1 MRRVASS
8 VGVIS
13 LLALGLATSCGS
25 DSVAG
30 DAGQDALSES
40 GPADAPPPD
49 GDQPDASACTRA
61 SDDCPAGSF
70 CNFGACTPT
79 QVTLPADAAPHREN
93 VEWWY
98 YTGHLDAGDRRFG
111 FELALFQQ
119 DMAFFGGAPGL
130 LGYMCHVAV
139 LDEGAGIHDETNLAT
154 IAADVWQSSPV
165 VLQSQ
170 SCHLE
175 LSGDGH
181 DRVKGL
187 VGGTFQDPTGVVWAL
202 DLQLDPQKPVT
213 YHGGDGIVRMG
224 NLGDTSYY
232 YSYTRLAA
240 SGTLTGS
247 EGPLDVTG
255 QAWMDHQWGPFDIN
269 AFKGWD
275 WWSMQLDDGW
285 EIMLFQF
292 RDWAGNLVHRE
303 GTLVDPDGN
312 LRAFRGLDSFE
323 LTSLRAWPSPHT
335 DGTYPLDWDVTIP
348 ELDWDLHVRT
358 GLDDQEMPN
367 VMQNYWEGAVTV
379 TGTRGD
385 TPVEG
390 VGYVELTGYATDK
403 WDPKL

>member
-255 QAWMDHQWGPFDIN
+255 QAWMDHQWGQFDLQD
-269 AFKGWD
+269 FKGWD
-275 WWSMQLDDGW
+275 WWSLQFDDDR

-292 RDWAGNLVHRE
+292 TDWDGKLVEKAGTVVDAEGNLTPLE
-303 GTLVDPDGN
+303 GMDTFTIVP
-312 LRAFRGLDSFE
+312 RR
-323 LTSLRAWPSPHT
+323 TWTSPHT
-335 DGTYPLDWDVTIP
+335 DGDYPLDWDITIP
-348 ELDWDLHVRT
+348 T
-358 GLDDQEMPN
+358 GTWQFAVTTSVDDQEMYN
-367 VMQNYWEGAVTV
+367 LAQSYWEGETTLA
-379 TGTRGD
+379 GNCAGK
-385 TPVEG
+385 PVAG
-390 VGYVELTGYATDK
+390 VGYTELTGYAIDAL
-403 WDPKL
+403 DPPK